1 MAPCLPDMFSSD
13 DEMFSQFFKPQK
25 GLPTRIPMVKGKL
38 SGVIKSQSQRTMPRR
53 IPTVKSKLSGVIK
66 SQSQRTP
73 IKKREKRC
81 ILTARSSSLKNSQK
95 NLKRS
100 YLKMSRKDESI
111 YQSSKGNISGRKKR
125 GRLQAKCETG
135 RIQAKSE
142 AGRKKRRRL
151 QAKSEDEYL
160 SISNKTKIFTPSKMI
175 IQRKTSSQKKKT
187 YEMPGQKKDTPHE
200 LDGGRI
206 FYQSLRKQI
215 PESEMAEEYLLS
227 VGLLPRHI
235 ALKIVERNERAK
247 NKKSISVGGV
257 FTPVKRTRRKKAAKG
272 TFTPVMTLSTRR
284 RKPNVGKMGNGQE
297 GRKISSRN
305 KVRKRER
312 V

>member
-13 DEMFSQFFKPQK
+13 DEMFSQIFKPQK
-25 GLPTRIPMVKGKL
+25 GLPTRIPTVKGKL
-38 SGVIKSQSQRTMPRR
+38 SGVIKSQSQRTLPTR
-53 IPTVKSKLSGVIK
+53 IPTVKGKLSGVIK

-73 IKKREKRC
+73 RKKREKRC

-111 YQSSKGNISGRKKR
+111 YQSSKGNISGKKKR
-125 GRLQAKCETG
+125 GRLQAKCDAG
-135 RIQAKSE
+135 RIQVKSE

-175 IQRKTSSQKKKT
+175 IQRKSSSQKKKT

-200 LDGGRI
+200 LDGSRI

-215 PESEMAEEYLLS
+215 PESKMAEEFLLS

-235 ALKIVERNERAK
+235 ALKIVERKERT
-247 NKKSISVGGV
+247 KKKKGISGGV
-257 FTPVKRTRRKKAAKG
+257 FTPVKRTRRKKVKG

-284 RKPNVGKMGNGQE
+284 RKHSDVGKMGNVHE
-297 GRKISSRN
+297 DRKVSSR
-305 KVRKRER
+305 KKGRKRER